1 LGASSRAVD
10 GLVPNARTYHD
21 LTPLR
26 KLCTGCESRI
36 LKYGVNVLVLNPD
49 PFARLGL
56 GWMA

>member
-1 LGASSRAVD
+1 MIPMDWSA
-10 GLVPNARTYHD
+10 NARTYHD